1 MAPHPGPLPASGE
14 RGQECSWLG
23 EPGGEAVR
31 VELLVQSRQI
41 RLADLRA
48 RRADHVARGEVV
60 FAAGHDPEGVG
71 QVAVGDVRLQES
83 EQRDVEIC
91 VDSRRERGRE
101 QVVGREQ
108 VLGKELSGCFLF
120 PPLPHGCAPLSLALS
135 PRGRGKEIEKSE
147 RRPVRT
153 CPPRTGRLPEN
164 RGARAPLRSGT
175 GAPSKRP
182 RAHACAR
189 PALVVA
195 KSAITDGVAV
205 SKPTTSSMPASFGS
219 AIVNPFDA
227 IPITTSFAPIPIFWR
242 YAASA
247 WVGWMSPAQVS
258 LSV

>member
-41 RLADLRA
+41 RLAHL
-48 RRADHVARGEVV
+48 
-60 FAAGHDPEGVG
+60 
-71 QVAVGDVRLQES
+71 
-83 EQRDVEIC
+83 
-91 VDSRRERGRE
+91 
-101 QVVGREQ
+101 
-108 VLGKELSGCFLF
+108 
-120 PPLPHGCAPLSLALS
+120 
-135 PRGRGKEIEKSE
+135 
-147 RRPVRT
+147 
-153 CPPRTGRLPEN
+153 
-164 RGARAPLRSGT
+164 RAPLRSGT